1 MTIMLG
7 IHAVRQ
13 ALFAGSGR
21 KLILRQGRLNRRLQ
35 EIADIAKTLDCP
47 IEVVPPTHDALS
59 GEGVALEVSPPVMRS
74 ERELSELLGQA
85 RDTWLFLVLD
95 GITDPRNFGA
105 CLRSAATFGVDG
117 VLVPK
122 DRSAPLNTAA
132 VKTASGAASLVP
144 VFQVPNLARAL
155 DKLKE
160 TGVWIVGA
168 EPREEARTLTETD
181 LKGHIALVM
190 GAEDTGL
197 RRKTRERCDLLA
209 GIPMTYPGLSLNVSV
224 AAGICLYEARRQRQ
238 AEH

>member
-13 ALFAGSGR
+13 ALLAGSGR

-35 EIADIAKTLDCP
+35 EIADIARTLDCP
-47 IEVVPPTHDALS
+47 IEVAPPTHDALG
-59 GEGVALEVSPPVMRS
+59 GEGVALEVPLPVVRS
-74 ERELSELLGQA
+74 ERELSGLLGQA
-85 RDTWLFLVLD
+85 RDNWLFLVLD

-144 VFQVPNLARAL
+144 VFQVTNLARVL
-155 DKLKE
+155 DKLKK
-160 TGVWIVGA
+160 TGVWVVGT
-168 EPREEARTLTETD
+168 EPGEAQPLTETD

-197 RRKTRERCDLLA
+197 RRKTKERCDLLV